1 MFSKFR
7 SFIKLQE
14 IGLIIIFALF
24 FNKNQY
30 LKIKIVFSLTLKTM
44 ETDTN
49 SNFIITISLQLD
61 CANL

>member
-14 IGLIIIFALF
+14 IGLIVIFTLF
-24 FNKNQY
+24 LIKNQY
-30 LKIKIVFSLTLKTM
+30 SKIKIVFSLTFKTM

>member
-14 IGLIIIFALF
+14 IGLIVIFALF
-24 FNKNQY
+24 LIKNQY

>member
-14 IGLIIIFALF
+14 IGLIVIFALF
-24 FNKNQY
+24 LIKNQY

-49 SNFIITISLQLD
+49 SIFYNYYILAT
-61 CANL
+61 